1 MVLMCVAPCIFVY
14 DYNYLHK
21 QMHYYLLLILLL
33 LMLFI
38 IIINNSAFVGVD
50 NYNYFM
56 VFRYSR
62 KIPQRNSPTNFTG
75 RILLGKPVASRL
87 INSPHF
93 MGSEVL
99 SSHSK
104 RPATLQC
111 PEPHKFCPRT
121 HTILQIYFN
130 IFYLLLVHP
139 SGLFPA
145 GFVAITCVH
154 LDFPCTCYVPFAY
167 HFRFEN
173 PNNICEV

>member
-1 MVLMCVAPCIFVY
+1 
-14 DYNYLHK
+14 
-21 QMHYYLLLILLL
+21 
-33 LMLFI
+33 MLTLEQASITSLPVRISLTIQRVFCCRK
-38 IIINNSAFVGVD
+38 NNCWI
-50 NYNYFM
+50 YFM

-130 IFYLLLVHP
+130 IILSASRSSKWALSRRFCCYYLCAFSFSL
-139 SGLFPA
+139 
-145 GFVAITCVH
+145 
-154 LDFPCTCYVPFAY
+154 YVLRALRISFS
-167 HFRFEN
+167 F
-173 PNNICEV
+173 